1 MTDCFSSPHLNRF
14 GLKRLSSGDC
24 YGDKIGDVIHSENPF
39 KRTRNSDFNSFTSG
53 ADQNGDSQN
62 RSASNHP
69 FKRTRNSDFNSFTSG
84 TDQNGDSQN
93 RSASNPFFPTAKCST
108 ENILTE
114 SCRRI
119 LKAEFQH
126 SSDQKDADI
135 LSLRSTL
142 SHQDL
147 IITQTQ
153 AAKAICEEE
162 NRILKRAVAIQD
174 GRQKELTS
182 QNHQLQAVLAQ
193 AAEHIA
199 NLERNSE
206 ELRKKIDRE
215 QFSFSHSNF
224 GNRFPDVF

>member
-1 MTDCFSSPHLNRF
+1 MTDCFSSPRLNRF
-14 GLKRLSSGDC
+14 GMKRLSSSDRFT
-24 YGDKIGDVIHSENPF
+24 DKIGDVLHSENPF
-39 KRTRNSDFNSFTSG
+39 KRARNSDFNSFTTSG
-53 ADQNGDSQN
+53 APFQSHVDQNGDPHN
-62 RSASNHP
+62 RPISN
-69 FKRTRNSDFNSFTSG
+69 T
-84 TDQNGDSQN
+84 
-93 RSASNPFFPTAKCST
+93 FFPTAKCT
-108 ENILTE
+108 VENNLTE

-147 IITQTQ
+147 LITQSQ

-199 NLERNSE
+199 NLERGTE

-224 GNRFPDVF
+224 GNRFPDVY

>member
-1 MTDCFSSPHLNRF
+1 MTDCFPSPRLNRF
-14 GLKRLSSGDC
+14 GMKRLSSKDC
-24 YGDKIGDVIHSENPF
+24 FGDKIGDVLHSENPF
-39 KRTRNSDFNSFTSG
+39 KRARNSDFNSFTSG
-53 ADQNGDSQN
+53 VDYISPPQCNAEQMGDSHSRN
-62 RSASNHP
+62 ISNTLHSA
-69 FKRTRNSDFNSFTSG
+69 T
-84 TDQNGDSQN
+84 
-93 RSASNPFFPTAKCST
+93 KCSA
-108 ENILTE
+108 ENNLTE

-119 LKAEFQH
+119 FKAEFQQL
-126 SSDQKDADI
+126 SDQKDADI

-174 GRQKELTS
+174 GRQKELTN
-182 QNHQLQAVLAQ
+182 QNHQLQTVLAQ

-199 NLERNSE
+199 NLERSSE